1 MSVDLL
7 AIVAHPDDAELLCGG
22 TMARAAGRKYR
33 TAILDLSAG
42 ELGSSGSR
50 EQRALEAQTAASI
63 LGIAERLNA
72 ELPDGALA
80 DNHEARIKVAGLV
93 RRLRPRVVITHWPRA
108 RHPDHAAAA
117 RLARA
122 ACFLAGLKRYAAE
135 GEPHRPHKLLYAL
148 TYQEAWVRPSFVVDI
163 TDHMKQKLD
172 AIFAFETQ
180 FSGRLAMGDVLPG
193 GERLLRE
200 QIRAHHAH
208 YGSWI
213 RREYGEPFW
222 TKEVMAVNDV
232 LGLEVG
238 SF

>member
-22 TMARAAGRKYR
+22 TLARAAGGKYR
-33 TAILDLSAG
+33 TGILDLSAG
-42 ELGSSGSR
+42 ELGSSGSP
-50 EQRALEAQTAASI
+50 EQRAAEAQTAANI
-63 LGIAERLNA
+63 LGVAERVTA
-72 ELPDGALA
+72 ALPDGAIR
-80 DNHEARIKVAGLV
+80 DSHQARRKVVSLV
-93 RRLRPRVVITHWPRA
+93 RQLRPRMVITHWPRA
-108 RHPDHAAAA
+108 RHPDHGAAC

-122 ACFLAGLKRYAAE
+122 SCFLAGLKRFPAD

-148 TYQEAWVRPSFVVDI
+148 TYQEAWIRPSFVVDI
-163 TDHMKQKLD
+163 TDQMEQKLD
-172 AIFAFETQ
+172 AIFAFQTQ
-180 FSGRLAMGDVLPG
+180 FSGRIAMGDVMPG

-232 LGLEVG
+232 PGLEVS